1 MRQAAPSA
9 RPLDPASLHV
19 RYEGYGPAGVAVMLD
34 CSTRDPQ
41 SLRGQLRRV
50 FADHGGHLGA
60 SGSIAYLFYEVG
72 LLSFTAGTSPTLLGA
87 AALDAGAEDVVGEH
101 DGSAHVLTD
110 PRDLEA
116 VRAALARAGFE
127 PTEAARTWHTATSVE
142 LDRAHG
148 AVVLRLLEALEV
160 LDDVRGIY
168 TNAAIPDE
176 SLESV

>member
-1 MRQAAPSA
+1 
-9 RPLDPASLHV
+9 
-19 RYEGYGPAGVAVMLD
+19 MLD

-72 LLSFTAGTSPTLLGA
+72 LLSFNTGTAPALLGA
-87 AALDAGAEDVVGEH
+87 AALDAGAEDVVGER
-101 DGSAHVLTD
+101 DGSAEVLTD

-116 VRAALARAGFE
+116 VRAALAQAGFE
-127 PTEAARTWHTATSVE
+127 PAEAARTWRAATPVE
-142 LDRAHG
+142 LDHTHG
-148 AVVLRLLEALEV
+148 ATVLRLLESLEG
-160 LDDVRGIY
+160 LDEVRGIY

-176 SLESV
+176 ILESV

>member
-1 MRQAAPSA
+1 
-9 RPLDPASLHV
+9 
-19 RYEGYGPAGVAVMLD
+19 MLD

-50 FADHGGHLGA
+50 FAEHGGHLGA

-72 LLSFTAGTSPTLLGA
+72 LLSFTAGTSTLLGA
-87 AALDAGAEDVVGEH
+87 AALDAGAEDVVGEC
-101 DGSAHVLTD
+101 DGSAEVLTD
-110 PRDLEA
+110 PRDLEV
-116 VRAALARAGFE
+116 VRAALAHAGFE
-127 PTEAARTWHTATSVE
+127 PAEAARTWRTAASVE

-148 AVVLRLLEALEV
+148 AAVLRLLESLEG

-176 SLESV
+176 ILESV